1 MGMDET
7 RCSFCN
13 KPATALIK
21 APNAAAPN
29 AAAPN
34 AAAPNATA
42 PNAVP
47 PKGHGEV
54 YICTECVRACAAIL
68 DSDDDASLRA
78 IRKEKVQ

>member
-21 APNAAAPN
+21 APNATV
-29 AAAPN
+29 
-34 AAAPNATA
+34 PNATA
-42 PNAVP
+42 

-68 DSDDDASLRA
+68 DSDDDASLLA
-78 IRKEKVQ
+78 IRKETVQ

>member
-21 APNAAAPN
+21 APNA
-29 AAAPN
+29 
-34 AAAPNATA
+34 
-42 PNAVP
+42 VP
-47 PKGHGEV
+47 AKGHGGV

-68 DSDDDASLRA
+68 DSDDDASLLA
-78 IRKEKVQ
+78 IRKETVQ

>member
-1 MGMDET
+1 MDET

-29 AAAPN
+29 A
-34 AAAPNATA
+34 
-42 PNAVP
+42 VP
-47 PKGHGEV
+47 PKGRGEV

-68 DSDDDASLRA
+68 NSDDDASLRA
-78 IRKEKVQ
+78 IRKETVQ

>member
-21 APNAAAPN
+21 APNAT
-29 AAAPN
+29 
-34 AAAPNATA
+34 APNATA
-42 PNAVP
+42 

-54 YICTECVRACAAIL
+54 YICTECVRACATIL
-68 DSDDDASLRA
+68 DSDDGAALLA
-78 IRKEKVQ
+78 IRKETVQ

>member
-29 AAAPN
+29 ATAS
-34 AAAPNATA
+34 NATA

-47 PKGHGEV
+47 PKGHGGV

-68 DSDDDASLRA
+68 DSDDDASLLA
-78 IRKEKVQ
+78 IRKETVQ

>member
-1 MGMDET
+1 MDET

-29 AAAPN
+29 A
-34 AAAPNATA
+34 
-42 PNAVP
+42 VP
-47 PKGHGEV
+47 PKGHGGV

-68 DSDDDASLRA
+68 DSDDDASLLA
-78 IRKEKVQ
+78 IRKETVQ

>member
-21 APNAAAPN
+21 APNAAAP
-29 AAAPN
+29 
-34 AAAPNATA
+34 
-42 PNAVP
+42 
-47 PKGHGEV
+47 KEHGGV

-68 DSDDDASLRA
+68 DSDDGASLLA
-78 IRKEKVQ
+78 IRKETVQ